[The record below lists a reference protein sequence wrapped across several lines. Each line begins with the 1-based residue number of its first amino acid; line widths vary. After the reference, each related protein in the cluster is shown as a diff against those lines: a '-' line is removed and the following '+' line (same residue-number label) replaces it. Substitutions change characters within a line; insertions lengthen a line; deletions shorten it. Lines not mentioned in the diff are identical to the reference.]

1 MKVFEVGL
9 ICEFEGGHGV
19 LIADSEN
26 FFRDAK
32 TVLNAA
38 IQKEIRFWTIDANDD
53 DFNDYDIQ
61 HSNECQA
68 AYGDA
73 LSKIAQA
80 NSIEDL
86 RAIKIDKTS
95 ELVRVSERQIIG
107 GAK

>member
-19 LIADSEN
+19 LVADSEN

-38 IQKEIRFWTIDANDD
+38 IQKEIQFWTIDANDG
-53 DFNDYDIQ
+53 DFDEYDIQ
-61 HSNECQA
+61 NSNEYQA

-73 LSKIAQA
+73 LSKLAQA

-86 RAIKIDKTS
+86 RAIKIDKAS
-95 ELVRVSERQIIG
+95 ELVMVSEREIIG
-107 GAK
+107 GSK